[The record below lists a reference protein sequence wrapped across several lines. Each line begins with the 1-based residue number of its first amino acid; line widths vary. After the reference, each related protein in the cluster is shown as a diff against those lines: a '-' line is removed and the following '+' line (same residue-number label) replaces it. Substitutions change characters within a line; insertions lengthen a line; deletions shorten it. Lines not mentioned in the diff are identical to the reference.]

1 MKIAIEEL
9 AIAWNLVQKGSRSAG
24 IDGITVD
31 LFAGIAAEQLQTIQQ
46 HIHQERYVF
55 SPAKGF
61 YIPKKDGG
69 QRLVGIPTVR
79 DRVVQRFLLQRA
91 YPKFDRA
98 FSKAALAYRPGYG
111 TLDAIERVAEA
122 YHHQPA
128 WVVKADIQSFFDN
141 LSWTLLCDRIERLKL
156 AAMLHQLMIQQ
167 LKSGIVINGYF
178 TRPNKGILQGGI
190 LSGALANLYLSQ
202 FDRQCLSAG
211 INLVRY
217 GDDCLAVCHSPIQ
230 ADRTI
235 SLMTEWLEAI
245 YLRLHP
251 EKTHIF
257 APDQEFTFL
266 GYHFSG
272 GEIYPPERKTST
284 ETKPKPSPKPS
295 AVRPLICG
303 IVKGDRQANSK
314 PNQEYWKEGM
324 STLYV
329 SDQGAYLKVKQQQF
343 QVFHQQELRCN
354 VPINR
359 VSHVVLFGSCTM
371 SHGAVSLALQH
382 RIPVMYLSS
391 NGRYFGRLQTANQA
405 KVEYLSQQVLHSQ
418 DPVFVLTQAKSI
430 VMGKI
435 HNSRIVLQR
444 LNRKRKT
451 EKATDAISELAESIK
466 NVLTVES
473 VESLLG
479 VEGHAASL
487 YFQAFASLL
496 IGKFEFEKRTRR
508 PPTDPIN
515 SLLSLGYTLLSQNVH
530 SMIEAIGLHTHF
542 GNLHTPRPNL
552 PALVCDLMEEFRA
565 PVVDSF
571 VAYLINS
578 NIFSPEDFTPPD
590 ARGGVY
596 LHPDGLKRFL
606 KHWEEKL
613 ATEVV
618 HPHTGYKVSYRRC
631 MELQVW
637 EYVACLSGEQSV
649 YRPMKWDK

>member
-1 MKIAIEEL
+1 M
-9 AIAWNLVQKGSRSAG
+9 VRS
-24 IDGITVD
+24 
-31 LFAGIAAEQLQTIQQ
+31 
-46 HIHQERYVF
+46 H
-55 SPAKGF
+55 
-61 YIPKKDGG
+61 
-69 QRLVGIPTVR
+69 
-79 DRVVQRFLLQRA
+79 LL
-91 YPKFDRA
+91 
-98 FSKAALAYRPGYG
+98 
-111 TLDAIERVAEA
+111 
-122 YHHQPA
+122 
-128 WVVKADIQSFFDN
+128 
-141 LSWTLLCDRIERLKL
+141 
-156 AAMLHQLMIQQ
+156 
-167 LKSGIVINGYF
+167 
-178 TRPNKGILQGGI
+178 
-190 LSGALANLYLSQ
+190 
-202 FDRQCLSAG
+202 
-211 INLVRY
+211 
-217 GDDCLAVCHSPIQ
+217 
-230 ADRTI
+230 
-235 SLMTEWLEAI
+235 
-245 YLRLHP
+245 LHP
-251 EKTHIF
+251 EKTHIY

-266 GYHFSG
+266 GYRFCD
-272 GEIYPPERKTST
+272 GEIYPPERKTSS
-284 ETKPKPSPKPS
+284 EAKPKPSPQP

-303 IVKGDRQANSK
+303 IVKGDRQSSSK
-314 PNQEYWKEGM
+314 SHQEYWKEGM

-329 SDQGAYLKVKQQQF
+329 SDQGAYLKVQQQQF
-343 QVFHQQELRCN
+343 QVFHQQQLRCN

-405 KVEYLSQQVLHSQ
+405 KVEYLSQQVLHSH
-418 DPVFVLTQAKSI
+418 DPVFVIAQAKSI
-430 VMGKI
+430 VAGKI

-451 EKATDAISELAESIK
+451 ETATHAISELAESIQSIP
-466 NVLTVES
+466 TIES

-479 VEGHAASL
+479 VEGHAANL

-496 IGKFEFEKRTRR
+496 NGKFEFEKRTRR

-618 HPHTGYKVSYRRC
+618 HLHTGYKVSYRRC

-637 EYVACLSGEQSV
+637 EYVACLSGEQAV